1 MIIYNLTEK
10 MLYDL
15 LMDTIEE
22 GLEKEHSER
31 ERLLDYFEGINLEHD
46 IKQYFD
52 SESLSQIPPM
62 YINLVRNIISRR
74 ALVYQQAPVRF
85 NEKYTDVLG
94 NFDSV
99 MKQFEQLTYLLG
111 TEALYTHWDD
121 NTKKLKYRPIH
132 FFTPLFKP
140 NEDEPFA
147 IMYQA
152 ESQLQART
160 EDAQYMFWSK
170 DTEDM
175 EGKHFMISSRGAITS
190 IVPDNRNPYGDILPF
205 NIAHRHPFTRDFFR
219 EGASDLVDGMRS
231 INIML
236 TELALH
242 GRMQLGQPVFLN
254 LDTEQRITMGQDKAL
269 VLPEGADF
277 QYITPNAN
285 VQAMIESTKYMVDSI
300 AQSNNVRINWTDK
313 SQESGLSK
321 KMQQMDLQ
329 DALRSDTE
337 QIYRPFEKQQFQIAK
352 RICEVSGGIN
362 LGDQFSVDFAEREV
376 PMSTDEEIKYYS
388 WAFQNDLET
397 RQSYL
402 RKKNPDFKEEEIQAI
417 VEQIDAER
425 PQEADETQ
433 SIIDRIGEQVG

>member
-121 NTKKLKYRPIH
+121 NKKKLKYRPIH
-132 FFTPLFKP
+132 FFTPFFKP

-190 IVPDNRNPYGDILPF
+190 IVPDDRNPYGDILPF

-242 GRMQLGQPVFLN
+242 GRFQLGQPVFTG
-254 LDTEQRITMGQDKAL
+254 LDTEQRISMGQDKAL
-269 VLPEGADF
+269 VLPEGANF
-277 QYITPNAN
+277 NYATPNAN

-300 AQSNNVRINWTDK
+300 AQSNNVKINWTN
-313 SQESGLSK
+313 SQAESGLSK
-321 KMQQMDLQ
+321 KMSQLDLM

-417 VEQIDAER
+417 VEQIDAEQ

>member
-94 NFDSV
+94 NFDSM

-132 FFTPLFKP
+132 FFTPFFKP

-190 IVPDNRNPYGDILPF
+190 IVPDDRNPYGDILPF

-242 GRMQLGQPVFLN
+242 GRFQLGQPVFTG
-254 LDTEQRITMGQDKAL
+254 LDTEQRISMGQDKAL
-269 VLPEGADF
+269 VLPEGANF
-277 QYITPNAN
+277 NYATPNAN
-285 VQAMIESTKYMVDSI
+285 VQSMIESTKYMVDSI

-417 VEQIDAER
+417 VEQIDAEQ

>member
-46 IKQYFD
+46 IKRYFD

-85 NEKYTDVLG
+85 NENYTDVIG
-94 NFDSV
+94 NLDSA

-121 NTKKLKYRPIH
+121 SQKKLKYRPIH
-132 FFTPLFKP
+132 FFTPFFKP

-152 ESQLQART
+152 ESHLQART

-170 DTEDM
+170 DSEDM
-175 EGKHFMISSRGAITS
+175 EGKHFMISSRGKITS
-190 IVPDNRNPYGDILPF
+190 IVEGDRNPYGDILPF

-242 GRMQLGQPVFLN
+242 GRFQLGQPVFTG
-254 LDTEQRITMGQDKAL
+254 LDTEQRIQMGQDKAL
-269 VLPEGADF
+269 VLPEGANF
-277 QYITPNAN
+277 NYATPNAN

-313 SQESGLSK
+313 SSESGLSK
-321 KMQQMDLQ
+321 KMGQIDLM
-329 DALRSDTE
+329 DALRSDVE
-337 QIYRPFEKQQFQIAK
+337 QIYRPFEKEQFRIAQ

-362 LGDQFSVDFAEREV
+362 LGDQFSIDFAEREV

-402 RKKNPDFKEEEIQAI
+402 RKKNPDFREAEIQSI
-417 VEQIDAER
+417 VEQIDAEQ
-425 PQEADETQ
+425 PQAQDETLIDQ
-433 SIIDRIGEQVG
+433 IIKAQQ

>member
-10 MLYDL
+10 MLHEL
-15 LMDTIEE
+15 LMETIEE
-22 GLEKEHSER
+22 GHNNEMEDR
-31 ERLLDYFEGINLEHD
+31 ERLLDYYEGINLEQD
-46 IKQYFD
+46 IKGYFD
-52 SESLSQIPPM
+52 SDSLSQIPPM

-85 NEKYTDVLG
+85 NDKYNEVIGDL
-94 NFDSV
+94 DSF

-121 NTKKLKYRPIH
+121 NAKKLKYRPIH
-132 FFTPLFKP
+132 FFTPFFKP

-152 ESQLQART
+152 ESHLQART

-175 EGKHFMISSRGAITS
+175 EGKHFMISSRGKITS
-190 IVPDNRNPYGDILPF
+190 IVPDDRNPYGDVLPF

-242 GRMQLGQPVFLN
+242 GRFQLGQPVFTG
-254 LDTEQRITMGQDKAL
+254 LDTEQRINFGQDKAL
-269 VLPEGADF
+269 VLPEGANF
-277 QYITPNAN
+277 QYATPNAN
-285 VQAMIESTKYMVDSI
+285 VQSMIESTKYMVDSI
-300 AQSNNVRINWTDK
+300 AQSNNVRINWADK

-321 KMQQMDLQ
+321 KMSQLDLQ

-362 LGDQFSVDFAEREV
+362 LGDQFSIDFAEREV

-402 RKKNPDFKEEEIQAI
+402 RKKNPDLQEEEIQGI
-417 VEQIDAER
+417 VEQIDSEQ